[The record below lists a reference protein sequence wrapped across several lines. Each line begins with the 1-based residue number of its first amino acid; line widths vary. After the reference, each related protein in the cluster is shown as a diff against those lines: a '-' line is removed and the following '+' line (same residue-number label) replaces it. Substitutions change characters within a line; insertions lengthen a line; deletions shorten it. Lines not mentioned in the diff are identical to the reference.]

1 MTLKPAVAGATGSTG
16 STGSTGTTPRRT
28 PPIRPAPRRTATRAA
43 VAVALLA
50 AVLAAV
56 CASFAIGTK
65 SVPLSDVLSAIAGS
79 SEGDAVVIRE
89 LRMPRTAIG
98 LIVGLALGAAGAVA
112 QDITRNP
119 LGDPGLIGISAGG
132 SFAVALGI
140 GMFGLTSPYQYIWFA
155 FLGAA
160 LAGLLAYAV
169 GGTGYG
175 GATPAKLALA
185 GAAVTVLL
193 DAGTNTLVL
202 LDVRTLDQYRFWA
215 VGSLAGRD
223 SGLAWDLLPFAVAG
237 LVLAVGL
244 SGRLNAL
251 ALGDDLATSL
261 GTKVRTTRA
270 LGAVAVIL
278 LAGTAVAA
286 AGPVTFVGLV
296 VPHVVR
302 AFTGPDARWLV
313 PCSALG
319 GAALMLTADVV
330 GRMVARPGELEA
342 GVVTALLGA
351 PFLALLVKRGKL
363 KEHTR

>member
-1 MTLKPAVAGATGSTG
+1 MSLKPVTADAIAVPAPTVPP
-16 STGSTGTTPRRT
+16 PRRVLS
-28 PPIRPAPRRTATRAA
+28 RTLVLT
-43 VAVALLA
+43 ALLA
-50 AVLAAV
+50 CVVAMV
-56 CASFAIGTK
+56 CASLAIGTK
-65 SVPLSDVLSAIAGS
+65 AVPLSDVLAAIAGS
-79 SEGDAVVIRE
+79 DAGDAVVVRE
-89 LRMPRTAIG
+89 LRMPRTFLG
-98 LIVGLALGAAGAVA
+98 LLVGLALGAAGAVA

-132 SFAVALGI
+132 SFAVAASI
-140 GMFGLTSPYQYIWFA
+140 GMLGLTSSYQYIWFA
-155 FLGAA
+155 FLGGA
-160 LAGLLAYAV
+160 LAGLIAYAV

-223 SGLAWDLLPFAVAG
+223 AQLGMELLPFVVVG
-237 LVLAVGL
+237 LALALGL

-251 ALGDDLATSL
+251 ALGDDVASSL
-261 GTKVRTTRA
+261 GTPVKSTRA
-270 LGAVAVIL
+270 LGALAVVL
-278 LAGTAVAA
+278 LTGAAVAA
-286 AGPVTFVGLV
+286 AGPVTFIGLV

-319 GAALMLTADVV
+319 GASLMLAADVV

-351 PFLALLVKRGKL
+351 PFLAFLVKRGKL

>member
-1 MTLKPAVAGATGSTG
+1 MSLKPVTAGVTAVPAPTVPP
-16 STGSTGTTPRRT
+16 PRRVLS
-28 PPIRPAPRRTATRAA
+28 RTLVLT
-43 VAVALLA
+43 ALLA
-50 AVLAAV
+50 TVAAMV
-56 CASFAIGTK
+56 CASLAIGTK
-65 SVPLSDVLSAIAGS
+65 AVPLSDVLAAIAGS
-79 SEGDAVVIRE
+79 DAGDAVVVRE
-89 LRMPRTAIG
+89 LRMPRTFLG
-98 LIVGLALGAAGAVA
+98 LLVGLSLGAAGAVA

-132 SFAVALGI
+132 SFAVAASIGI
-140 GMFGLTSPYQYIWFA
+140 LGLTSSYQYIWFA
-155 FLGAA
+155 FLGGA
-160 LAGLLAYAV
+160 LAGLIAYAV

-223 SGLAWDLLPFAVAG
+223 AQLGMELLPFVVIG
-237 LVLAVGL
+237 LALALGL

-251 ALGDDLATSL
+251 ALGDDVASSL
-261 GTKVRTTRA
+261 GTPVKSTRA
-270 LGAVAVIL
+270 LGALAVVL
-278 LAGTAVAA
+278 LTGAAVAA
-286 AGPVTFVGLV
+286 AGPVTFIGLV

-319 GAALMLTADVV
+319 GASLMLAADVV

>member
-1 MTLKPAVAGATGSTG
+1 MSVTTTPGPAVPVA
-16 STGSTGTTPRRT
+16 
-28 PPIRPAPRRTATRAA
+28 PPPKRPAARFA
-43 VAVALLA
+43 VPFVLLGLLL
-50 AVLAAV
+50 VAV
-56 CASFAIGTK
+56 CASLAVGTK
-65 SVPLSDVLSAIAGS
+65 QVPLSDVLAALGGGT
-79 SEGDAVVIRE
+79 EGDAVVVRE
-89 LRMPRTAIG
+89 LRMPRTLLG
-98 LIVGLALGAAGAVA
+98 LLTGLALGAAGAVA

-132 SFAVALGI
+132 AFAVAASI
-140 GMFGLTSPYQYIWFA
+140 GLFGLTSSYSYVWFA
-155 FLGAA
+155 FLGGA

-169 GGTGYG
+169 GGSGGG

-193 DAGTNTLVL
+193 EACTNTLVL
-202 LDVRTLDQYRFWA
+202 LDVRTLDQYRHWA

-223 SGLAWDLLPFAVAG
+223 GGLALQLLPFIVAG
-237 LVLAVGL
+237 LVLALAV

-261 GTKVRTTRA
+261 GTKVTATRA
-270 LGAVAVIL
+270 LGALAVIL
-278 LAGTAVAA
+278 LTGSAVAA

-319 GAALMLTADVV
+319 GAVLMLTADVV

-342 GVVTALLGA
+342 GVVTAVIGA
-351 PFLALLVKRGKL
+351 PFLAVLVKRGKL

>member
-1 MTLKPAVAGATGSTG
+1 MTARA
-16 STGSTGTTPRRT
+16 
-28 PPIRPAPRRTATRAA
+28 PAPRSYAA
-43 VAVALLA
+43 RRALLLLA
-50 AVLAAV
+50 LCGLLAVAV
-56 CASFAIGTK
+56 CASLAIGTK
-65 SVPLSDVLSAIAGS
+65 AVPLSDVLAALGGS
-79 SEGDAVVIRE
+79 TDGDAVVVRE
-89 LRMPRTAIG
+89 LRMPRTLLG
-98 LIVGLALGAAGAVA
+98 LLVGLALGAAGAVA
-112 QDITRNP
+112 QDVTRNP
-119 LGDPGLIGISAGG
+119 LGDPGLIGVSAGG
-132 SFAVALGI
+132 AFAVAASIGLLG
-140 GMFGLTSPYQYIWFA
+140 LNSSHQYVWFA
-155 FLGAA
+155 FLGGA

-193 DAGTNTLVL
+193 DAFTNALVL
-202 LDVRTLDQYRFWA
+202 LDFRTLDQYRYWA

-223 SGLAWDLLPFAVAG
+223 PELALRLLPFIVAG
-237 LVLAVGL
+237 LLLALAL

-251 ALGDDLATSL
+251 ALGDDLATTL
-261 GTKVRTTRA
+261 GARVRTTRA

-278 LAGTAVAA
+278 LTGAAVAA

-319 GAALMLTADVV
+319 GAVLLLSADVI
-330 GRMVARPGELEA
+330 GRIVARPGELEA
-342 GVVTALLGA
+342 GVVTAVVGA
-351 PFLALLVKRGKL
+351 PFLAVLVKRGKL

>member
-1 MTLKPAVAGATGSTG
+1 MSVKPVAEGAPAAPPFVPPPDRRPPGTGARALVAVLL
-16 STGSTGTTPRRT
+16 
-28 PPIRPAPRRTATRAA
+28 
-43 VAVALLA
+43 AVALA
-50 AVLAAV
+50 AAV
-56 CASFAIGTK
+56 CASLAIGTK
-65 SVPLSDVLSAIAGS
+65 AVPLSDVLDAIGGGTD
-79 SEGDAVVIRE
+79 GDAVVIHE
-89 LRMPRTAIG
+89 LRMPRTFLG
-98 LIVGLALGAAGAVA
+98 LLVGLALGAAGAVA

-132 SFAVALGI
+132 AFAVAAGI
-140 GMFGLTSPYQYIWFA
+140 GAFGLTSSYEYIWFA
-155 FLGAA
+155 FLGGA
-160 LAGLLAYAV
+160 LAGLVAYAV

-223 SGLAWDLLPFAVAG
+223 AQLGVQLLPFVAVG
-237 LVLAVGL
+237 LVLALGL

-251 ALGDDLATSL
+251 ALGDDLATTL
-261 GTKVRTTRA
+261 GTKVRTTRL

-278 LAGTAVAA
+278 LTGAAVAA
-286 AGPVTFVGLV
+286 AGPVTFIGLV
-296 VPHVVR
+296 VPHVIR

-319 GAALMLTADVV
+319 GATLMLSADVV

-342 GVVTALLGA
+342 GVVTAMLGA

>member
-1 MTLKPAVAGATGSTG
+1 VPYLGHVSLKSFAGGAATA
-16 STGSTGTTPRRT
+16 P
-28 PPIRPAPRRTATRAA
+28 RPAPPPAPHRRVATRTT
-43 VAVALLA
+43 VVVVLLA
-50 AVLAAV
+50 AVVAAG
-56 CASFAIGTK
+56 CASLAIGTK
-65 SVPLSDVLSAIAGS
+65 SVPLSDVLAAIGGS
-79 SEGDAVVIRE
+79 TDGDAVVVRE
-89 LRMPRTAIG
+89 LRMPRTVLG
-98 LIVGLALGAAGAVA
+98 LLVGLSLGAAGAVA
-112 QDITRNP
+112 QEITRNP

-132 SFAVALGI
+132 SFAVAVSI
-140 GMFGLTSPYQYIWFA
+140 GTLGLTSSYQYIWFA
-155 FLGAA
+155 FLGGA

-223 SGLAWDLLPFAVAG
+223 AGLGLELLPFV
-237 LVLAVGL
+237 AVGL
-244 SGRLNAL
+244 LLAAGLGGRLNAL
-251 ALGDDLATSL
+251 ALGDDLAASL
-261 GTKVRTTRA
+261 GTPVRTTRA
-270 LGAVAVIL
+270 LGALAVIL
-278 LAGTAVAA
+278 LTGAAVAA

-296 VPHVVR
+296 IPHVVR

-319 GAALMLTADVV
+319 GATLMLSADVV
-330 GRMVARPGELEA
+330 GRMAARPGELEA

>member
-1 MTLKPAVAGATGSTG
+1 MSRVPLKSATGGATAPAAPAPPPPP
-16 STGSTGTTPRRT
+16 PRRVL
-28 PPIRPAPRRTATRAA
+28 TRGL
-43 VAVALLA
+43 VALVLLA
-50 AVLAAV
+50 AVAAMV
-56 CASFAIGTK
+56 CASLAIGTK
-65 SVPLSDVLSAIAGS
+65 SVPLSDVWAAIGGGTD
-79 SEGDAVVIRE
+79 GDAVVVRE
-89 LRMPRTAIG
+89 LRMPRTLLG
-98 LIVGLALGAAGAVA
+98 LLVGVSLGAAGAIA

-132 SFAVALGI
+132 SFAVAAGI
-140 GMFGLTSPYQYIWFA
+140 GLLGLTSSYEYIWFA
-155 FLGAA
+155 FLGGA
-160 LAGLLAYAV
+160 LAGLVAYAV

-185 GAAVTVLL
+185 GAAVTVFL
-193 DAGTNTLVL
+193 DAGTNTLTL

-223 SGLAWDLLPFAVAG
+223 AGLALELLPFVAVG
-237 LVLAVGL
+237 LLLALGL

-251 ALGDDLATSL
+251 ALGDDLASSL

-270 LGAVAVIL
+270 LGAVAVVL
-278 LAGTAVAA
+278 LTGAAVAA

-296 VPHVVR
+296 VPHVIR

-319 GAALMLTADVV
+319 GAALVLAADVV

-351 PFLALLVKRGKL
+351 PFLAFLVKRGKL
-363 KEHTR
+363 KEHT

>member
-1 MTLKPAVAGATGSTG
+1 MSLKPATANAAAAPAPTVPP
-16 STGSTGTTPRRT
+16 PRRVLS
-28 PPIRPAPRRTATRAA
+28 RTLVLTALVAT
-43 VAVALLA
+43 VV
-50 AVLAAV
+50 VMV
-56 CASFAIGTK
+56 CASLAIGTK
-65 SVPLSDVLSAIAGS
+65 AVPLSDVLAAITGS
-79 SEGDAVVIRE
+79 DAGDAVVVRE
-89 LRMPRTAIG
+89 LRMPRTFLG
-98 LIVGLALGAAGAVA
+98 LLVGLALGAAGAVA

-132 SFAVALGI
+132 SFAVAASI
-140 GMFGLTSPYQYIWFA
+140 GVLGLTSSYQYIWFA
-155 FLGAA
+155 FLGGA
-160 LAGLLAYAV
+160 LAGLIAYAV

-223 SGLAWDLLPFAVAG
+223 AQLGMELLPFVVVG
-237 LVLAVGL
+237 LALALGL

-251 ALGDDLATSL
+251 ALGDDLASSL
-261 GTKVRTTRA
+261 GTPVKSTRA
-270 LGAVAVIL
+270 LGALAVVL
-278 LAGTAVAA
+278 LTGAAVAA
-286 AGPVTFVGLV
+286 AGPVTFIGLV

-319 GAALMLTADVV
+319 GASLMLAADVV

>member
-1 MTLKPAVAGATGSTG
+1 MWVYLKPVTADAIAAPDPTAPP
-16 STGSTGTTPRRT
+16 PRRVLS
-28 PPIRPAPRRTATRAA
+28 RTLVLA
-43 VAVALLA
+43 ALLA
-50 AVLAAV
+50 TVAAMV
-56 CASFAIGTK
+56 CASLAIGTK
-65 SVPLSDVLSAIAGS
+65 AVPLSDVLAAIAGS
-79 SEGDAVVIRE
+79 DAGDAVVVRE
-89 LRMPRTAIG
+89 LRMPRTFLG
-98 LIVGLALGAAGAVA
+98 LLVGCALGAAGAVA

-132 SFAVALGI
+132 SFAVAASI
-140 GMFGLTSPYQYIWFA
+140 GMLGLTSSYQYIWFA
-155 FLGAA
+155 FLGGA

-202 LDVRTLDQYRFWA
+202 LDVSTLDQYRFWA

-223 SGLAWDLLPFAVAG
+223 AQLGMELLPFVIVG
-237 LVLAVGL
+237 LALALGL

-251 ALGDDLATSL
+251 ALGDDLASSL
-261 GTKVRTTRA
+261 GTPVKSTRA
-270 LGAVAVIL
+270 LGALAVVL
-278 LAGTAVAA
+278 LTGAAVAA
-286 AGPVTFVGLV
+286 AGPVTFLGLV

-319 GAALMLTADVV
+319 GASLMLAADVV

>member
-1 MTLKPAVAGATGSTG
+1 M
-16 STGSTGTTPRRT
+16 
-28 PPIRPAPRRTATRAA
+28 AA
-43 VAVALLA
+43 LLLA
-50 AVLAAV
+50 AVVAAC
-56 CASFAIGTK
+56 CASLAIGTK
-65 SVPLSDVLSAIAGS
+65 SVPLSDVLAAIGGS
-79 SEGDAVVIRE
+79 TDGDAVVVRE
-89 LRMPRTAIG
+89 LRMPRTFLG
-98 LIVGLALGAAGAVA
+98 LLVGLALGAAGAVA

-132 SFAVALGI
+132 AFAVAVGI
-140 GMFGLTSPYQYIWFA
+140 GALGLTSSYQYIWFA
-155 FLGAA
+155 FLGGA

-202 LDVRTLDQYRFWA
+202 LDVRTLDQYRYWA

-223 SGLAWDLLPFAVAG
+223 AGLAVEMLPFVAAG
-237 LVLAVGL
+237 LLLAIGL

-261 GTKVRTTRA
+261 GTRVRSTRA
-270 LGAVAVIL
+270 LGALAVIL
-278 LAGTAVAA
+278 LTGAAVAA
-286 AGPVTFVGLV
+286 AGPVTFIGLV
-296 VPHVVR
+296 VPHAVR
-302 AFTGPDARWLV
+302 AFIGPDARWLV

-330 GRMVARPGELEA
+330 GRMVVRPGELEA
-342 GVVTALLGA
+342 GVITALLGA

>member
-1 MTLKPAVAGATGSTG
+1 MLCG
-16 STGSTGTTPRRT
+16 
-28 PPIRPAPRRTATRAA
+28 
-43 VAVALLA
+43 LLA
-50 AVLAAV
+50 VAV
-56 CASFAIGTK
+56 CASLAIGTK
-65 SVPLSDVLSAIAGS
+65 AVPLSDVLAALGGS
-79 SEGDAVVIRE
+79 TDGDAVVVRE
-89 LRMPRTAIG
+89 LRMPRTLLG
-98 LIVGLALGAAGAVA
+98 LLVGLALGAAGAVA

-119 LGDPGLIGISAGG
+119 LGDPGLIGVSAGG
-132 SFAVALGI
+132 AFAVAASI
-140 GMFGLTSPYQYIWFA
+140 GLLGLTSSHQYVWFA
-155 FLGAA
+155 FLGGA

-193 DAGTNTLVL
+193 DAFTNALVL
-202 LDVRTLDQYRFWA
+202 LDFRTLEQYRYWA

-223 SGLAWDLLPFAVAG
+223 AELALRLLPFIAAG
-237 LVLAVGL
+237 LLLALAL

-251 ALGDDLATSL
+251 ALGDDLATTL
-261 GTKVRTTRA
+261 GTQVRTTRA

-278 LAGTAVAA
+278 LTGAAVAA

-319 GAALMLTADVV
+319 GAVLLLSADVI

-342 GVVTALLGA
+342 GVVTAIVGA
-351 PFLALLVKRGKL
+351 PVLAALVKRGML

>member
-1 MTLKPAVAGATGSTG
+1 MSLKPVTAGA
-16 STGSTGTTPRRT
+16 
-28 PPIRPAPRRTATRAA
+28 AA
-43 VAVALLA
+43 VHAPAVPPPPRVLSRTLVLTALFA
-50 AVLAAV
+50 TVAVMV
-56 CASFAIGTK
+56 CASLAIGTK
-65 SVPLSDVLSAIAGS
+65 SVPLSDVLAAITGS
-79 SEGDAVVIRE
+79 DAGDAVVVRE
-89 LRMPRTAIG
+89 LRMPRTFLG
-98 LIVGLALGAAGAVA
+98 LLVGLALGAAGAVA

-132 SFAVALGI
+132 SFAVAASI
-140 GMFGLTSPYQYIWFA
+140 GMLGLTSSYQYIWFA
-155 FLGAA
+155 FLGGA
-160 LAGLLAYAV
+160 LAGLVAYAV

-223 SGLAWDLLPFAVAG
+223 AQLGMELLPFVVVG
-237 LVLAVGL
+237 LALAIGL

-251 ALGDDLATSL
+251 ALGDDVASSL
-261 GTKVRTTRA
+261 GTPVKSTRA
-270 LGAVAVIL
+270 LGALAVVL
-278 LAGTAVAA
+278 LTGAAVAA
-286 AGPVTFVGLV
+286 AGPVTFIGLV

-319 GAALMLTADVV
+319 GASLMLAADVV

>member
-1 MTLKPAVAGATGSTG
+1 MWVSLKPVTADATAVSAPTVPP
-16 STGSTGTTPRRT
+16 PRRVLS
-28 PPIRPAPRRTATRAA
+28 RAF
-43 VAVALLA
+43 VLTALLA
-50 AVLAAV
+50 TVAAMV
-56 CASFAIGTK
+56 CASLAIGTK
-65 SVPLSDVLSAIAGS
+65 AVPLSDVVAAIAGS
-79 SEGDAVVIRE
+79 DAGDALVVRE
-89 LRMPRTAIG
+89 LRMPRTFLG
-98 LIVGLALGAAGAVA
+98 LLVGLALGAAGAVA

-132 SFAVALGI
+132 SFAVAASI
-140 GMFGLTSPYQYIWFA
+140 GMLGLTSSYQYIWFA
-155 FLGAA
+155 FLGGA
-160 LAGLLAYAV
+160 LAGLIAYAV

-215 VGSLAGRD
+215 VGSLAGREAQL
-223 SGLAWDLLPFAVAG
+223 GMELLPFVIVG
-237 LVLAVGL
+237 LVLALGL

-251 ALGDDLATSL
+251 ALGDDVASSL
-261 GTKVRTTRA
+261 GTPVKSTRA
-270 LGAVAVIL
+270 LGALAVVL
-278 LAGTAVAA
+278 LTGAAVAA

-319 GAALMLTADVV
+319 GASLMLGADVV

>member
-1 MTLKPAVAGATGSTG
+1 MPVESPSATAAPAA
-16 STGSTGTTPRRT
+16 
-28 PPIRPAPRRTATRAA
+28 PALVRSRLPARL
-43 VAVALLA
+43 ALLA
-50 AVLAAV
+50 LLAIGLLAAV
-56 CASFAIGTK
+56 CASLAIGTK
-65 SVPLSDVLSAIAGS
+65 AVPLGDVLTALTGGNA
-79 SEGDAVVIRE
+79 GDAVVISE
-89 LRMPRTAIG
+89 LRMPRTLLG
-98 LIVGLALGAAGAVA
+98 LLAGLALGAAGAVA

-132 SFAVALGI
+132 AFAVAASIGI
-140 GMFGLTSPYQYIWFA
+140 LGLTSPLQYVWFA
-155 FLGAA
+155 FLGGA

-193 DAGTNTLVL
+193 DAATSTLVL

-215 VGSLAGRD
+215 IGSLAGRD
-223 SGLAWDLLPFAVAG
+223 AGLGVRLLPFIAAGLILAVA
-237 LVLAVGL
+237 L

-261 GTKVRTTRA
+261 GTRVRTTRL
-270 LGAVAVIL
+270 LGAVAVVL
-278 LAGTAVAA
+278 LTGAAVAA

-319 GAALMLTADVV
+319 GAVLLLAADVV
-330 GRMVARPGELEA
+330 GRMVTRPGELEA
-342 GVVTALLGA
+342 GVLTALIGA
-351 PFLALLVKRGKL
+351 PFLAMLVKRGKL
-363 KEHTR
+363 REHTR

>member
-1 MTLKPAVAGATGSTG
+1 MSLKPVIASATTANVP
-16 STGSTGTTPRRT
+16 TVPPPRRVVS
-28 PPIRPAPRRTATRAA
+28 RSLVLTALVVTVAA
-43 VAVALLA
+43 M
-50 AVLAAV
+50 V
-56 CASFAIGTK
+56 CASLAIGTK
-65 SVPLSDVLSAIAGS
+65 AVPLSDVLAAISGS
-79 SEGDAVVIRE
+79 DAGDAVVVRE
-89 LRMPRTAIG
+89 LRMPRTFLG
-98 LIVGLALGAAGAVA
+98 VLVGLSLGAAGAVA

-119 LGDPGLIGISAGG
+119 LGDPGLIGISSGG
-132 SFAVALGI
+132 SFAVAASI
-140 GMFGLTSPYQYIWFA
+140 GMLGLTSSYQYIWFA
-155 FLGAA
+155 FLGGA
-160 LAGLLAYAV
+160 LAGFIAYAV

-223 SGLAWDLLPFAVAG
+223 PQLGLQLLPFVAVG
-237 LVLAVGL
+237 LALAIGL

-251 ALGDDLATSL
+251 ALGDDLASSL
-261 GTKVRTTRA
+261 GTPVRSTRA
-270 LGAVAVIL
+270 LGALAVVL
-278 LAGTAVAA
+278 LTGAAVAA
-286 AGPVTFVGLV
+286 AGPVTFIGLV

-319 GAALMLTADVV
+319 GASLMLAADVV

>member
-1 MTLKPAVAGATGSTG
+1 MYLKPVTADAAAAPAPTAPP
-16 STGSTGTTPRRT
+16 PRRVLS
-28 PPIRPAPRRTATRAA
+28 RTLVLA
-43 VAVALLA
+43 ALLA
-50 AVLAAV
+50 TVAAMV
-56 CASFAIGTK
+56 CASLAIGTK
-65 SVPLSDVLSAIAGS
+65 AVPLSDVLAAMAGS
-79 SEGDAVVIRE
+79 DAGDAVVVRE
-89 LRMPRTAIG
+89 LRMPRTVLG
-98 LIVGLALGAAGAVA
+98 LLVGLALGAAGAVA

-132 SFAVALGI
+132 SFAVAASI
-140 GMFGLTSPYQYIWFA
+140 GMLGLTSSYQYIWFA
-155 FLGAA
+155 FLGGA
-160 LAGLLAYAV
+160 LAGLIAYAV
-169 GGTGYG
+169 GGRGYG

-193 DAGTNTLVL
+193 DAGTNTLIL
-202 LDVRTLDQYRFWA
+202 LDVSTLDQYRFWA

-223 SGLAWDLLPFAVAG
+223 AQLGMELLPFIVVG
-237 LVLAVGL
+237 LGLALGL
-244 SGRLNAL
+244 SGRFNAL
-251 ALGDDLATSL
+251 ALGDDLASSL
-261 GTKVRTTRA
+261 GTPVKSTRA
-270 LGAVAVIL
+270 LGALAVVL
-278 LAGTAVAA
+278 LTGAAVAA
-286 AGPVTFVGLV
+286 AGPVTFLGLV

-319 GAALMLTADVV
+319 GASLMLAADVV